1 MAAFIEPV
9 AYVLQVLFKLILF
22 LLFTDSPSIMKPCS
36 ICYDKFPVLIK
47 RKKFSGTVRGLAVV
61 KQKLFVIFES
71 SLQIHVYNSITF
83 DILQKVQL
91 QSVSHL
97 WDILSYEDAIF
108 ICAYYARDSIFTPE
122 SDCLEVA
129 LHLEK
134 RQCDCN
140 VVIKLQLPNTT
151 AKVWVVKDQ
160 ECNSSSVKIHP
171 RKEKRVGEMTAFQT
185 TAQPGSISLT
195 MNDNL
200 LVCCTNARK
209 LFEYT
214 QNGGLMRTI
223 PLSCGLQSNQ
233 VLRAFHLSNDRF
245 LIQSFY
251 AYVLDKFGRLLT
263 TKSNRKGFHVVV
275 DRKGSILAID
285 RPSDKLVSLDLS
297 LTVTK
302 QVHPRVSNFSQ
313 NSTKMYLDENEGRL
327 YLIED
332 NTRSLAVL
340 QFQMNRL

>member
-1 MAAFIEPV
+1 
-9 AYVLQVLFKLILF
+9 
-22 LLFTDSPSIMKPCS
+22 MKPWS
-36 ICYDKFPVLIK
+36 ICYDKFPVFIK
-47 RKKFSGTVRGLAVV
+47 RKQFNGTVRGVAVV

-71 SLQIHVYNSITF
+71 SLQIHVYDSITF

-97 WDILSYEDAIF
+97 WDIVSFEDAIF

-122 SDCLEVA
+122 SDCLEIA
-129 LHLEK
+129 LRLVK

-140 VVIKLQLPNTT
+140 VVVKLQLPNMTT
-151 AKVWVVKDQ
+151 SAWAVKDH
-160 ECNSSSVKIHP
+160 ECNSSSVKINP
-171 RKEKRVGEMTAFQT
+171 RKEKRVGETTAFQT
-185 TAQPGSISLT
+185 TARPGSISLT

-200 LVCCTNARK
+200 LVCCTNARM

-214 QNGGLMRTI
+214 HNGGLMRTI
-223 PLSCGLQSNQ
+223 PLSCGFQPNQ
-233 VLRAFHLSNDRF
+233 VLRAFHLPNDRF
-245 LIQSFY
+245 LIQSFH

-263 TKSNRKGFHVVV
+263 TKSNHKGFHVVV
-275 DRKGSILAID
+275 DRKGSILAVD
-285 RPSDKLVSLDLS
+285 LLRDDLVILGPS

-340 QFQMNRL
+340 QFQMNWL